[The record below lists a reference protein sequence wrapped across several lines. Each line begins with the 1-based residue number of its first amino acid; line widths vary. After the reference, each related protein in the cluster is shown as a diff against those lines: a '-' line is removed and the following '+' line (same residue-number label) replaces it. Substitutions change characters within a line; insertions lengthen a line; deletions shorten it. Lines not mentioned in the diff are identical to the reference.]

1 MKVLYCKVAKACK
14 SDSDFLFIVADLY
27 PYQYEM
33 RQFESA
39 QLHQK
44 KHVVSTHSFS
54 SLLF

>member
-1 MKVLYCKVAKACK
+1 MKVLYCKVANACK

-39 QLHQK
+39 QLTPK
-44 KHVVSTHSFS
+44 KNM
-54 SLLF
+54 